1 MDVAFDIL
9 DNIIYQ
15 ISENV
20 GNLNHSIYKFGDFFF
35 YCSDYEWVLMASGR

>member
-35 YCSDYEWVLMASGR
+35 IAVTV